1 MTYRE
6 AIEFITR
13 HIIHRFEIPQ
23 TLTTDQGTSFISK
36 EVCEFVDSYVIKL
49 LNSSPYYAQA
59 NKQAEAS
66 NKTLVKLI
74 RKKIEDNPRR

>member
-49 LNSSPYYAQA
+49 LNSYPYYAQA